1 MTGNILLVEDEK
13 SLNRAV
19 SLKLSK
25 EGYMIYPAESIGQA
39 KQFFESK
46 DIQLVICDIGLPDG
60 SGA

>member
-39 KQFFESK
+39 KQLFESK
-46 DIQLVICDIGLPDG
+46 DISAGDMRYRTAGPE
-60 SGA
+60 AA